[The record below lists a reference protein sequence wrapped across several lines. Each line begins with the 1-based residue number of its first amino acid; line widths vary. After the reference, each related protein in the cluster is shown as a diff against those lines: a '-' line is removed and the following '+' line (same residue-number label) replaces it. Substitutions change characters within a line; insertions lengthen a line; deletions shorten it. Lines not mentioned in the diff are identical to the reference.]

1 MASAR
6 LNCGLRSMALLASM
20 LAGNLPATAADLHVF
35 VAIPFTPMIEALASD
50 FEQFSGHKLRYTSGS
65 GATLKSR
72 INRNE
77 PFDAAI
83 LLSTDFDE
91 LAASHKIDSAW
102 RMPLA
107 RSGMG
112 MGVRSGTP
120 RPDISNIEGLR
131 RVLLNANAV
140 AHSNAGPSRIQF
152 FKVLAQ
158 LSISADMQ
166 GKLRPMPAGATA
178 QPVANGEVDVVV
190 TNIAPILGT
199 KGVDFVGPLPSLVQ
213 AWTTFEIAV
222 SSSSRNWRAALD
234 LQGYLVM
241 PRAGGTITSKG
252 MEPVTD

>member
-1 MASAR
+1 MTSAR
-6 LNCGLRSMALLASM
+6 LRCGLRSIALLASM
-20 LAGNLPATAADLHVF
+20 LAGNLSTKAADLHVF

-65 GATLKSR
+65 GAALKSR
-72 INRNE
+72 IDRNE

-83 LLSTDFDE
+83 LLSTDVGE
-91 LAASHKIDSAW
+91 LTASHKIDSTW

-112 MGVRSGTP
+112 MGVRSGIP
-120 RPDISNIEGLR
+120 RPDISNIENLR
-131 RVLLNANAV
+131 RVLLKANAV

-152 FKVLAQ
+152 FRMLAQ

-166 GKLRPMPAGATA
+166 GKLRPMPAGTTA
-178 QPVANGEVDVVV
+178 QSVANGEVDVVI
-190 TNIAPILGT
+190 TNIARILAT
-199 KGVDFVGPLPSLVQ
+199 EGVDFVGPLPSLVQ
-213 AWTTFEIAV
+213 AWATFDFGV

-241 PRAGGTITSKG
+241 PHAGAIITSKG